1 MYINHLS
8 AFTSFLCESK
18 RTLEEIAR
26 YLALHVFQEL
36 HTCALLLGKLGNDR
50 SLDLKSSFGI
60 DGAQADL
67 LRKIS
72 LDKNLPITEVIKNGS
87 SLFANSRSDVI
98 AKYPEMEELFATD
111 NHWGGC
117 IAIPAHNQ
125 GSLMLLVKGLP
136 DLNHEFEHFLKALG
150 NLLSIELENSPNLN
164 RSRLRDAAE
173 EHPLSTRQE
182 LIRQFLAK
190 GFTNAHI
197 AQEIGYSESLVRQET
212 IAIYSALQ
220 ISGRKDLIDQKRSMT
235 KKQA

>member
-1 MYINHLS
+1 
-8 AFTSFLCESK
+8 
-18 RTLEEIAR
+18 
-26 YLALHVFQEL
+26 
-36 HTCALLLGKLGNDR
+36 
-50 SLDLKSSFGI
+50 
-60 DGAQADL
+60 
-67 LRKIS
+67 
-72 LDKNLPITEVIKNGS
+72 
-87 SLFANSRSDVI
+87 
-98 AKYPEMEELFATD
+98 
-111 NHWGGC
+111 
-117 IAIPAHNQ
+117 
-125 GSLMLLVKGLP
+125 MLLVKGLP
-136 DLNHEFEHFLKALG
+136 ELNHEFEHFLKALG

-182 LIRQFLAK
+182 LIRQLLAK